1 MNRIHLLV
9 IFLIFFS
16 FNHCLIAQPS
26 EDTADSIQKPRQFKK
41 GWKPFP
47 FPILGYNTDIGFQ
60 YGLALDLPYY
70 GDGSTF
76 PKYFHSFYLEASFT
90 TKGGSIFQ
98 FFYDSE
104 KLIKNLRVTADVSY
118 LTEQVLDFYGFNG
131 YKAVYNHSWEDDMD
145 TDDYKTRVF
154 YRHQREL
161 FKFALTLQGRF
172 LVDHLNWLAGATLL
186 NIVVDSVD
194 IDRINKGQKEGNKLP
209 DTAGLYDN
217 YVSWG
222 ILSPKEKNGGMNNF
236 IKLGLVYDTRDNE
249 ANPMHGLWSEV
260 NFLIAPKFLGDGN
273 YGFIKLALIH
283 RQYFTLIKDKLSF
296 TYRLA
301 YQGTIAGTVPFYVQP
316 LMINSWEKTTTID
329 GLGGS
334 RNLRGILRNRVVGNG
349 EVYANV
355 EFRWKI
361 VNFNLFRQPCY
372 LGANAFSDAGMVVQ
386 DIPINKTGIP
396 NTIDQ
401 STYFSSSK
409 EYPHLSIGA
418 GLKIAYNE
426 NTVLSADFGF
436 APDNRDGRYGI
447 YIGFGFLF

>member
-1 MNRIHLLV
+1 MNRILTLLFFMV
-9 IFLIFFS
+9 FLTLS
-16 FNHCLIAQPS
+16 HDLIGLSPG
-26 EDTADSIQKPRQFKK
+26 DTADSTQKPKQFKK

-47 FPILGYNTDIGFQ
+47 FPVVGYNTDIGFQ

-118 LTEQVLDFYGFNG
+118 LTEKALDFYGFNG
-131 YKAVYNHSWEDDMD
+131 YQAVYNHSWEDDKD
-145 TDDYKTRVF
+145 TAGYKTRVF
-154 YRHQREL
+154 YRHERKL
-161 FKFALTLQGRF
+161 FKFALSLQGKF
-172 LVDHLNWLAGATLL
+172 FAEHLRWTAGVTIM
-186 NIVVDSVD
+186 NVVVGSVD
-194 IDRINKGQKEGNKLP
+194 TNKLNKGQKEDKKLP

-222 ILSPKEKNGGMNNF
+222 VLSPKESGGGMNNF
-236 IKLGLVYDTRDNE
+236 IKLGLIYDTRDNE
-249 ANPMHGLWSEV
+249 ANPMRGLWSEV
-260 NFLIAPKFLGDGN
+260 NFLIAPKFIGDGN
-273 YGFIKLALIH
+273 YGFIKLAIIH
-283 RQYFTLIKDKLSF
+283 RQYFTIVKNRLSF
-296 TYRLA
+296 GYRLA
-301 YQGTIAGTVPFYVQP
+301 YQGTIAGTVPFYMQP

-334 RNLRGILRNRVVGNG
+334 RNIRGILRNRVVGNG
-349 EVYANV
+349 EVYANA

-361 VNFNLFRQPCY
+361 LNFNLFRQPCY
-372 LGANAFSDAGMVVQ
+372 LGANVFSDAGMVVQ
-386 DIPINKTGIP
+386 DIPINKSRIP
-396 NTIDQ
+396 DSVDQ
-401 STYFSSSK
+401 STYFSSTN
-409 EYPHLSIGA
+409 EYPHFTVGG

-436 APDNRDGRYGI
+436 APDKRDGRIGI